1 MEPEILDERNRRWDE
16 PFGKTPLDDK
26 TVAHILSLPA
36 FEIVAAGDFP
46 AWLPLASIIANDGR
60 LRRFE
65 RGEVI
70 IRKGDYGNSLFVI
83 LEGEVV
89 GLASSSEDDPATPSD
104 ASSKKSWTRSLS
116 QLFVRSGI
124 PEIRAYRRGAPDT
137 ERLTPSLATGHEG
150 LGYIDVDDLVSRH
163 PTFTLRAPQM
173 FGELAALTRSA
184 RTTSIFAGADET
196 LLFELRWQGLRDIR
210 EWSESVRQT
219 IDLLYQERGLVTRLL
234 ECPVFG
240 HVDKEALDKIAR
252 DSLFETYGK
261 FDWTHRFKS
270 EVGRPPG
277 TKHIIDHEPLICE
290 QGNYVDGLFLINCGF
305 ARVSEK
311 VDFGERTIGHLSRN
325 DTYGLQEI
333 ADMAADGGANAMK
346 SSLRAIGY
354 VDVIRIPTN
363 LVQEYVLPGLPRHF
377 LDAGETVAAD
387 AGSEKLRQAM
397 MDFFVDHRF
406 INGEHAMVINTDR
419 CVGCDDCVRA
429 CATAH
434 DNNPRFVRH
443 GHSFENAMI
452 TNACMHCTDPV
463 CLIGCPTGAIHRSE
477 SSGIV
482 VIDDNTCIGCGTCA
496 NSCPY
501 SNIRMVDIRDD
512 TGAFMRDRDGRTIS
526 RATKCD
532 LCANQLTGP
541 ACAQACPHDALVRI
555 NIRDTKKLLD
565 WLC

>member
-1 MEPEILDERNRRWDE
+1 MQPEVLDERNRRWDE
-16 PFGKTPLDDK
+16 PFGESPLDDQ
-26 TVAHILSLPA
+26 TVADILSLPA
-36 FEIVAAGDFP
+36 FEIVAADDFP
-46 AWLPLASIIANDGR
+46 AWLPLESIIANDGR

-70 IRKGDYGNSLFVI
+70 IRKGDYGSSLFVI

-89 GLASSSEDDPATPSD
+89 GLASSSQDDFATPGNANSR
-104 ASSKKSWTRSLS
+104 KSWLRSLS
-116 QLFVRSGI
+116 QLFARSRI
-124 PEIRAYRRGAPDT
+124 PEFRAQRRGAGDT
-137 ERLTPSLATGHEG
+137 ERLTPSLPAGHEG
-150 LGYIDVDDLVSRH
+150 LGYVDIDDVLSRYS
-163 PTFTLRAPQM
+163 TFTLQAPQM

-184 RTTSIFAGADET
+184 RTTSIFALTDET
-196 LLFELRWQGLRDIR
+196 LVFELRWQGLRDIR
-210 EWSESVRQT
+210 AWSEPIKQS
-219 IDLLYQERGLVTRLL
+219 IDMLYSERGMATRLQ
-234 ECPVFG
+234 ECPIFG
-240 HVDKEALDKIAR
+240 HVDNQTLDKIAR
-252 DSLFETYGK
+252 DSLFETYGN

-270 EVGRPPG
+270 EAGLQPG
-277 TKHIIDHEPLICE
+277 FQHIIDHEPLICE
-290 QGNYVDGLFLINCGF
+290 QGNYVDGLLLINCGF

-333 ADMAADGGANAMK
+333 ADMAAGDGSNAMR

-354 VDVIRIPTN
+354 VDVIRIPTS
-363 LVQEYVLPGLPRHF
+363 LIQEHVLPGLSKHF
-377 LDAGETVAAD
+377 IDAEKPAAVD
-387 AGSEKLRQAM
+387 TGSEEMRQAM
-397 MDFFVDHRF
+397 LDFLVDHRF

-452 TNACMHCTDPV
+452 ANACMHCTDPV
-463 CLIGCPTGAIHRSE
+463 CLIGCPTGAIHRAE
-477 SSGIV
+477 STGIV

-501 SNIRMVDIRDD
+501 NNIRMVDIRDD
-512 TGAFMRDRDGRTIS
+512 AGAFMTDRDGHTIS

-532 LCANQLTGP
+532 LCADQLTGP
-541 ACAQACPHDALVRI
+541 ACAQACPHDALMRF
-555 NIRDTKKLLD
+555 NIRDTKKLLT
-565 WLC
+565 WLG